1 MEIEILEYI
10 DNPKGFRKG
19 IVDIKVVYSIEK
31 SETFRGLGYFEKEN
45 RKWINFPNT
54 KRGDN
59 WLPYYERNPEVNKDI
74 LIQALKA
81 LEVHFGNSFSKPKE
95 DEDFYAF

>member
-1 MEIEILEYI
+1 MEIEILNYI
-10 DNPKGFRKG
+10 DDPKGFVKG

-31 SETFRGLGYFEKEN
+31 SETFRGLRVFEKDN

-54 KRGDN
+54 KRNDD
-59 WLPYYERNPEVNKDI
+59 WLPYYERFPAIDKDI
-74 LIQALKA
+74 LTKTLELLKT
-81 LEVHFGNSFSKPKE
+81 HINSNTSQTKK